1 MDDIIIEHLSLT
13 YADGAESLK
22 DISMTIHNHA
32 ITALTGP
39 AGGGKSTFL
48 RVFNR
53 LNDLAEGTCV
63 SGKVILDGEDILDP
77 KTDVIALRRKVGM
90 LFSRPIPLPLSIYG
104 NVSYGLEV
112 AGERSRAH
120 LNAQVEGAL
129 RQAQLWDE
137 VFDRLQDPANSL
149 SGGQQQRLCMARL
162 LALKPAMILLDEPT
176 SALDPIAT
184 SKIESSLQTL
194 KEQYTIL
201 VAPHSTQQSARLG
214 DYVAFFLTG
223 ELIEFNTGTE
233 LFTRPRDKRTLDY
246 IQGRFG

>member
-1 MDDIIIEHLSLT
+1 MDDILIEHLSLT
-13 YADGAESLK
+13 YSDGAESLK
-22 DISMTIHNHA
+22 DISMTIHARA
-32 ITALTGP
+32 ITALIGP

-53 LNDLAEGTCV
+53 LNDLAEGTRV
-63 SGKVILDGEDILDP
+63 SGSVMLDGVNILDP
-77 KTDVIALRRKVGM
+77 KIDVISLRRKVGM
-90 LFSRPIPLPLSIYG
+90 LFSRPIPLPLSVYG
-104 NVSYGLEV
+104 NVSYGLEI
-112 AGERSRAH
+112 AGERNRSH
-120 LNAQVEGAL
+120 LNARVEDAL

-137 VFDRLQDPANSL
+137 VSDRLQDPANSL
-149 SGGQQQRLCMARL
+149 SGGQQQRLCLARV

-184 SKIESSLQTL
+184 SKIESSLQVL

-201 VAPHSTQQSARLG
+201 VAPHSTQQAARLG

-223 ELIEFNTGTE
+223 ELVEYNTGTKI
-233 LFTRPRDKRTLDY
+233 FTLPKDKRTLDY

>member
-1 MDDIIIEHLSLT
+1 MDDIIVEHLSLT
-13 YADGAESLK
+13 YSDGAESLK
-22 DISMTIHNHA
+22 DISLTIHHHA

-53 LNDLAEGTCV
+53 LNDLAEGTRV
-63 SGKVILDGEDILDP
+63 SGRVILDGENILDP
-77 KTDVIALRRKVGM
+77 KTDVIRLRQKVGM
-90 LFSRPIPLPLSIYG
+90 LFARPIPLPLTIYG
-104 NVSYGLEV
+104 NVAYGLEV
-112 AGERSRAH
+112 AGERNRNH
-120 LNAQVEGAL
+120 LNARVEDAL

-137 VFDRLQDPANSL
+137 VNNRLQDPANSL
-149 SGGQQQRLCMARL
+149 SGGQQQRLCLARV

-184 SKIESSLQTL
+184 AKIESSLQTL

-201 VAPHSTQQSARLG
+201 IAPHSTQQAVRVA

-223 ELIEFNTGTE
+223 ELIEYNTSKE
-233 LFTRPRDKRTLDY
+233 LVPHPKDKRTQDY
-246 IQGRFG
+246 LEGRFG

>member
-1 MDDIIIEHLSLT
+1 MDDIIVEHLSLT
-13 YADGAESLK
+13 YSDGAESLK
-22 DISMTIHNHA
+22 DISLTIRQHA
-32 ITALTGP
+32 ITALIGP

-53 LNDLAEGTCV
+53 LNDLAEEPAFR
-63 SGKVILDGEDILDP
+63 GESFWMARTSLTP
-77 KTDVIALRRKVGM
+77 KTDVTRLRQKVGM
-90 LFSRPIPLPLSIYG
+90 LFARPIPLPLTIYG

-112 AGERSRAH
+112 AGEHNRAR
-120 LNAQVEGAL
+120 LNARVEDAL

-137 VFDRLQDPANSL
+137 VNDRLQDPANSL
-149 SGGQQQRLCMARL
+149 SGGQQQRLCLARV

-184 SKIESSLQTL
+184 SRIEGSLQTL

-201 VAPHSTQQSARLG
+201 IAPHSTQQAVRVG

-223 ELIEFNTGTE
+223 ELIEYNTSRE
-233 LFTRPRDKRTLDY
+233 LVSHPKDKRTQDY
-246 IQGRFG
+246 IEGRFG

>member
-1 MDDIIIEHLSLT
+1 MNDIIVEHLSLT

-22 DISMTIHNHA
+22 DISMIIHPHA
-32 ITALTGP
+32 ITSLIGP

-53 LNDLAEGTCV
+53 LNDLAEGTRV
-63 SGKVILDGEDILDP
+63 SGKVILDGENILDP
-77 KTDVIALRRKVGM
+77 RTDVIRLRQKVGM
-90 LFSRPIPLPLSIYG
+90 LFARPIALPLTIYG
-104 NVSYGLEV
+104 NVAYGLEV
-112 AGERSRAH
+112 AGEHNRTR
-120 LNAQVEGAL
+120 LNARVEDGL

-137 VFDRLQDPANSL
+137 VNDRLQDPANSL
-149 SGGQQQRLCMARL
+149 SGGQQQRLCLARV

-184 SKIESSLQTL
+184 AKIESSLQTL

-201 VAPHSTQQSARLG
+201 IAPHSTQQAVRVG

-223 ELIEFNTGTE
+223 ELIEYNTSKE
-233 LFTRPRDKRTLDY
+233 LVSHPKDKRTQDY
-246 IQGRFG
+246 LEGRFG